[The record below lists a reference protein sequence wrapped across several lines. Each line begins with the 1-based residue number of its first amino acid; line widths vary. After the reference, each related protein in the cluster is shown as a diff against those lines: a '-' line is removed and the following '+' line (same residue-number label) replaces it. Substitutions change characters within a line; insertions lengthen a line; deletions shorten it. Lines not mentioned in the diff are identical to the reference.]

1 MGQREQPTRLLD
13 LDLSF
18 VGVRSGVEVGFEP
31 RATVRVAERVLGCCD
46 LIKKVR
52 RVTNGNEILIRSSH
66 YCDVDDV
73 GGNSNGSS
81 ST

>member
-1 MGQREQPTRLLD
+1 MTPSTRLLD

-18 VGVRSGVEVGFEP
+18 FGVGSGVEVGFEP

-52 RVTNGNEILIRSSH
+52 RVTHR
-66 YCDVDDV
+66 
-73 GGNSNGSS
+73 
-81 ST
+81 